1 MEKREVG
8 GKFSSQ
14 VSNLGEVK
22 AEATSRREL
31 VQSRTRPGNSDSLSP
46 SAEQLL
52 ILRIYL
58 ALLILPVCRRLQEVG
73 RYCKARQGC
82 LGRLPGHQHFQFGG
96 CLPEVK
102 FNVEIKHKLLIHL
115 IWLKNT
121 AGIIWTYVNC
131 RIQFLRKKQLP

>member
-14 VSNLGEVK
+14 VSNLGEGK

-52 ILRIYL
+52 IL
-58 ALLILPVCRRLQEVG
+58 P
-73 RYCKARQGC
+73 
-82 LGRLPGHQHFQFGG
+82 
-96 CLPEVK
+96 
-102 FNVEIKHKLLIHL
+102 IHL
-115 IWLKNT
+115 RSHLIDLT
-121 AGIIWTYVNC
+121 CVSVAPSGGSI
-131 RIQFLRKKQLP
+131 L

>member
-52 ILRIYL
+52 IL
-58 ALLILPVCRRLQEVG
+58 P
-73 RYCKARQGC
+73 
-82 LGRLPGHQHFQFGG
+82 
-96 CLPEVK
+96 
-102 FNVEIKHKLLIHL
+102 IHL
-115 IWLKNT
+115 RSHLIDLT
-121 AGIIWTYVNC
+121 CVSMAPSGGSI
-131 RIQFLRKKQLP
+131 L

>member
-52 ILRIYL
+52 IL
-58 ALLILPVCRRLQEVG
+58 A
-73 RYCKARQGC
+73 
-82 LGRLPGHQHFQFGG
+82 
-96 CLPEVK
+96 
-102 FNVEIKHKLLIHL
+102 IHL
-115 IWLKNT
+115 RSHLIDLT
-121 AGIIWTYVNC
+121 CVSVAPSGGSI
-131 RIQFLRKKQLP
+131 L

>member
-52 ILRIYL
+52 IL
-58 ALLILPVCRRLQEVG
+58 P
-73 RYCKARQGC
+73 
-82 LGRLPGHQHFQFGG
+82 
-96 CLPEVK
+96 
-102 FNVEIKHKLLIHL
+102 IHL
-115 IWLKNT
+115 RSHLIDLT
-121 AGIIWTYVNC
+121 CVSVAPSGGSI
-131 RIQFLRKKQLP
+131 L